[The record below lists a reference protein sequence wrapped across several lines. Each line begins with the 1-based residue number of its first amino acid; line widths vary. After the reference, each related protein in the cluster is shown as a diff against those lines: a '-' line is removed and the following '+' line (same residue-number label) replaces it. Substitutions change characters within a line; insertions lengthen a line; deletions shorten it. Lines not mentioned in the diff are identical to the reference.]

1 MAAMLDDGQSD
12 EGFRHDAGE
21 NQSRGSGLGEIRG
34 VAMSQLPKAYV
45 TANPDELF
53 DVVDAADRV
62 VSQAPRREVHAQKL
76 LHRAIHVLVH
86 DSSGRLFL
94 QRRSMSKETSPGCWD
109 SSCSGHVDA
118 GEDYLI
124 AARREL
130 GEEIG
135 WSDERLPLRPLLKL
149 PALPDTGHEFIQV
162 YLLGPTSG
170 PFDLNPEEI
179 TEGRWIVPEE
189 LDRLI
194 NDSPDQ
200 LAGALQFLW
209 KEHRAQIVAAIPV

>member
-1 MAAMLDDGQSD
+1 MAAMLVDGQSD
-12 EGFRHDAGE
+12 EEFRHGAGG
-21 NQSRGSGLGEIRG
+21 NQSRRSGSGESCDFA
-34 VAMSQLPKAYV
+34 VSPLPKVYV

-53 DVVDAADRV
+53 DVVDSV
-62 VSQAPRREVHAQKL
+62 VSQAPRREVHARKL

-94 QRRSMSKETSPGCWD
+94 QRRSLSKETSPGCWD

-130 GEEIG
+130 GEELG
-135 WSDERLPLRPLLKL
+135 WYDESLPLRPLLKL
-149 PALPDTGHEFIQV
+149 PALPDTGHEFIQIF
-162 YLLGPTSG
+162 LLGPTSG

-189 LDRLI
+189 LDLLI
-194 NDSPDQ
+194 SDDPAQ
-200 LAGALQFLW
+200 FAGALLFLW
-209 KEHRAQIVAAIPV
+209 KEHRAQIVAAIIV